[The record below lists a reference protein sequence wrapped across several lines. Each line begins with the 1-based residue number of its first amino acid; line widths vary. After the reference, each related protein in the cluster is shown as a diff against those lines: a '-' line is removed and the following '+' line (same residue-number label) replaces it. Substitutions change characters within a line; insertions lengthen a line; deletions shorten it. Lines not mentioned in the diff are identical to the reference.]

1 MRERN
6 FPSDDVK
13 LICSSIRFDS
23 DGNAADSPE
32 RGFLIVFLLDASNC
46 CCRLLTRWMFSS
58 FNSGLLAELVQ
69 ALKNSSL
76 LCFASS
82 NRKFFFISRFAQKLY
97 CWAVW
102 KILSLKLLNYNA
114 GCTKH
119 WSGVG
124 GWSKYLDLTND
135 HNKFWIFF
143 SKVENFSR
151 VLSLPQHYFFVC
163 DFLANHHS
171 RMFLFNCTRHKR
183 RRELTPEQL

>member
-1 MRERN
+1 METQLTHLNGDFWLSSYWMRRIVVVAYWLDECSRRLILVYWRN
-6 FPSDDVK
+6 LCK
-13 LICSSIRFDS
+13 RLRILRFFVS
-23 DGNAADSPE
+23 LAQTGN
-32 RGFLIVFLLDASNC
+32 
-46 CCRLLTRWMFSS
+46 
-58 FNSGLLAELVQ
+58 
-69 ALKNSSL
+69 
-76 LCFASS
+76 
-82 NRKFFFISRFAQKLY
+82 FFFISRFAQKLY